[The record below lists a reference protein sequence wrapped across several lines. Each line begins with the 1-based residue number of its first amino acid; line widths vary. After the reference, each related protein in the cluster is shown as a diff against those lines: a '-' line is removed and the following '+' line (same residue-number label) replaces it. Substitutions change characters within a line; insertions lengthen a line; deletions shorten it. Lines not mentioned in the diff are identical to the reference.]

1 MQIAGLPFL
10 FIVEVYMTLKEKIN
24 EDLKAAMKSGDK
36 LRLESVR
43 AIRAKILEF
52 EKSGIGRDMS
62 PDDEIKLLSS
72 EVKKRKDSIEQYLA
86 AGRNDIAEKEK
97 SEMLII
103 QEYLPKQLTEDEI
116 RNVIKS
122 LASAVGAVSKADFS
136 KLMPAA
142 AKELKGKADGKIVRT
157 LVEEFLGS

>member
-1 MQIAGLPFL
+1 MHFADLPFL
-10 FIVEVYMTLKEKIN
+10 FVGEVYMTLKEKIN
-24 EDLKAAMKSGDK
+24 EDLKNAMKSGEK

-52 EKSGIGRDMS
+52 EKSGIGREMNS
-62 PDDEIKLLSS
+62 DDEIKLLSS
-72 EVKKRKDSIEQYLA
+72 EVKKRKDSIEQYNA
-86 AGRNDIAEKEK
+86 AGRNDLAEKEK
-97 SEMLII
+97 AEMLII

-116 RNVIKS
+116 RDVIKS
-122 LASAVGAVSKADFS
+122 LAASVGAATKSDFS

-142 AKELKGKADGKIVRT
+142 AKELKGKADGKIIRS

>member
-1 MQIAGLPFL
+1 
-10 FIVEVYMTLKEKIN
+10 MTLKEKIN